1 MRCEIRYFQHLDI
14 PTLSVL
20 SSAKY
25 SPIAAREYTV
35 ILSYRMVLPYCF
47 FTEYPRAQSHS
58 SVIAVRRPRRPGCG
72 SAVGNILRGW
82 CRNRHHWGRIRPW
95 RVVILCVSAWSR
107 RPVSPLRCGTPSW
120 YGLGTPRRDTF
131 RAEYRKSVPTSMR
144 CNRWT
149 ANNRSGTASWRI
161 SFRRAKPFP
170 ITMITVSIA
179 FLLVIW

>member
-1 MRCEIRYFQHLDI
+1 MLPVQRGEIQRRAERTHQLRLYI
-14 PTLSVL
+14 EG
-20 SSAKY
+20 
-25 SPIAAREYTV
+25 R
-35 ILSYRMVLPYCF
+35 LPPRLRK
-47 FTEYPRAQSHS
+47 TTRAQSHS
-58 SVIAVRRPRRPGCG
+58 SVIAVRRPGRPGCG

-170 ITMITVSIA
+170 ITMITVN
-179 FLLVIW
+179 

>member
-1 MRCEIRYFQHLDI
+1 MWLGRGQH
-14 PTLSVL
+14 TTWVVQE
-20 SSAKY
+20 SS
-25 SPIAAREYTV
+25 P
-35 ILSYRMVLPYCF
+35 L
-47 FTEYPRAQSHS
+47 
-58 SVIAVRRPRRPGCG
+58 
-72 SAVGNILRGW
+72 
-82 CRNRHHWGRIRPW
+82 GRIRPW

-179 FLLVIW
+179 VFFVGYRYGREIMSSESFSNQNEMIHFACWCS

>member
-1 MRCEIRYFQHLDI
+1 MIAVACL
-14 PTLSVL
+14 LLVL
-20 SSAKY
+20 LLFVTGSARRDTEKSRTHSPASALHRGKTS
-25 SPIAAREYTV
+25 SPIAK
-35 ILSYRMVLPYCF
+35 
-47 FTEYPRAQSHS
+47 EYPRAQSHS

-170 ITMITVSIA
+170 ITMITVN
-179 FLLVIW
+179 